1 MKASKF
7 SVLFYEEK
15 SLPRYLQIGPRPL
28 RFLIFGL
35 PLITILALA
44 VAAVVGHQL
53 YQSRHAGQSSENRA
67 IRQLQQEVAQA
78 QKAREQALGEVR
90 ILQERLNQD
99 APGETLTT
107 AALIHPVKG
116 QQDLTKQKLITLEN
130 IKVTAEERGIK
141 IDFVMAKTDHPE
153 QTLAGHIIIVL
164 QQGNQLHF
172 YPANILNQQMQ
183 INYNSGETFSF
194 GRLRPV
200 SAVFAPA
207 TDVKNSRFK
216 IFIFSRNGD
225 LVLEQLYTPSSMA
238 N

>member
-7 SVLFYEEK
+7 SVLFYEDK
-15 SLPRYLQIGPRPL
+15 NLPRYLQIGPRPL

-35 PLITILALA
+35 PLITMFALA
-44 VAAVVGHQL
+44 IAVVMGHQL
-53 YQSRHAGQSSENRA
+53 YQSKHATQGTENRT
-67 IRQLQQEVAQA
+67 ILQLRQEVEQA
-78 QKAREQALGEVR
+78 QKAQAQALGEVQA
-90 ILQERLNQD
+90 LQERLNQEGTGD
-99 APGETLTT
+99 ELTSS
-107 AALIHPVKG
+107 ALIHPVKG

-130 IKVTAEERGIK
+130 IKVTAEERGVK
-141 IDFVMAKTDHPE
+141 IDFVMAKTDQGE
-153 QTLAGHIIIVL
+153 KTLAGHIIIVL

-172 YPANILNQQMQ
+172 YPANILNKQMQ

-200 SAVFAPA
+200 NAVFAPA
-207 TDVKNSRFK
+207 PDVRNSRFK

-225 LVLEQLYTPSSMA
+225 LILEQLYMSSGTA

>member
-15 SLPRYLQIGPRPL
+15 NLPRYLQIGPRPL
-28 RFLIFGL
+28 RFVIFGL
-35 PLITILALA
+35 PLLTLLALA
-44 VAAVVGHQL
+44 IAAVTGHQL
-53 YQSRHAGQSSENRA
+53 YQSKHATQGTENR
-67 IRQLQQEVAQA
+67 IIQKLKQEVAQA
-78 QKAREQALGEVR
+78 QKAREQALNEMQG
-90 ILQERLNQD
+90 LQERLTQGASGD
-99 APGETLTT
+99 ALMTT
-107 AALIHPVKG
+107 TLIHPVKG
-116 QQDLTKQKLITLEN
+116 QQDLTKQQLITLEN
-130 IKVTAEERGIK
+130 LKVTAEERGVK

-207 TDVKNSRFK
+207 PDVKSSRFK
-216 IFIFSRNGD
+216 IFVFSRNGD
-225 LVLEQLYTPSSMA
+225 LLLEQLYMPSSTA